1 MYIFN
6 NHIIYLIGFP
16 GTGKYTIAKEIAKKA
31 NFKVIDNHLI
41 NNPILSVLEI
51 DRKTKVPSEIWE
63 KIASVKEI
71 VFDTILNYSVENA
84 NFIFTNHLVEGEISS
99 SESYNKIVNLA
110 EKRNSLFIPI
120 KLICAVDELKKRII
134 LRDRFERLKLCDEKS
149 IIKIA
154 TQYQVFQPPNLHCFE
169 LDVSN
174 LTPSQASDL
183 IRSKVR
189 DLRN

>member
-134 LRDRFERLKLCDEKS
+134 LRDRFER
-149 IIKIA
+149 
-154 TQYQVFQPPNLHCFE
+154 
-169 LDVSN
+169 
-174 LTPSQASDL
+174 
-183 IRSKVR
+183 
-189 DLRN
+189 